1 MSPRQ
6 PDIADMKCWLL
17 RLAQKR
23 WNLPAAEIARIFR
36 HAGVYAYISELY
48 DLLHLSSY
56 DRALDDVENYLAA
69 KGCSPCRRTDLKT
82 STVF

>member
-23 WNLPAAEIARIFR
+23 WGMPATEVARIFR
-36 HAGVYAYISELY
+36 QADVYTYVSELY

-56 DRALDDVENYLAA
+56 DRALDDVEKYLAA
-69 KGCSPCRRTDLKT
+69 KGCAPC
-82 STVF
+82 

>member
-1 MSPRQ
+1 M
-6 PDIADMKCWLL
+6 

-23 WNLPAAEIARIFR
+23 WGLPAAEIARIFR
-36 HAGVYAYISELY
+36 HADVCAYISELY

-56 DRALDDVENYLAA
+56 DRALDDVENHLAA
-69 KGCSPCRRTDLKT
+69 KKCSPCCRTDLKT